1 MSGSKKAAKYAPET
15 KTSNFTTAEA
25 LTGTG
30 FDPNSHKTAL
40 WLTMLRDSKAHLF
53 CNTVKFKY
61 KTFLPVPSQRTIEPY
76 IKKNNTN

>member
-30 FDPNSHKTAL
+30 FDPNSHKTAI
-40 WLTMLRDSKAHLF
+40 WLAMLRDSKAHLF

-61 KTFLPVPSQRTIEPY
+61 KREHCSIKKPVPTVR
-76 IKKNNTN
+76 